1 MVLRKI
7 IPSALILSVCAALI
21 MLSGCGK
28 IQDIRPTSFEL
39 ESISPKGLSAAEMN
53 FRIGIHNPVMQIS
66 LSDIFAEVVVSGK
79 VIGNVSV
86 SPFVLEAK
94 SDKEYDMKALL
105 ALSKGSSVLNLIP
118 LLKDPEAQK
127 SAVMNVRFKA
137 ALKGGLAKELKW
149 EGIPVEKLMKLV
161 E

>member
-7 IPSALILSVCAALI
+7 ISSALILSVCVVLTV
-21 MLSGCGK
+21 LSGCGK
-28 IQDIRPTSFEL
+28 IQDIRPTSFKL

-94 SDKEYDMKALL
+94 SDKEYDIWVKYHLKTAERKDLL
-105 ALSKGSSVLNLIP
+105 GYSNHILYIARKV
-118 LLKDPEAQK
+118 
-127 SAVMNVRFKA
+127 
-137 ALKGGLAKELKW
+137 
-149 EGIPVEKLMKLV
+149 
-161 E
+161 

>member
-66 LSDIFAEVVVSGK
+66 LSEVVVSGK

-86 SPFVLEAK
+86 SPFILEAK

-105 ALSKGSSVLNLIP
+105 ALSKGSSILNLIP